1 MPQNLQNHNPQP
13 DSVTALYQ
21 ALLSPIGQQY
31 YLRRFARFDDIGRS
45 FPTWNWA
52 ASLLT
57 LNWLLFRGLWSW
69 ALAYACA
76 ALGVAL
82 AVFGIGKLVFDFTD
96 ATLHA
101 LLGVFLAA
109 AFMLP
114 GLYANALYHKRCKRQ
129 MADAILATTDN
140 QQALQ
145 VLARQAPK
153 PRRLWLLALVNLG
166 LLAPLIAVLVMFLN
180 LRHGD
185 GGAMPLL
192 GGGAPTTSAPA
203 SASSAASPPA
213 TTAPTGARAVGGS
226 IAEPPDKPLAAPLPL
241 PPKVETTASAAPAHA
256 EPVAPPV
263 PQPAAP
269 AIPVAQAPT
278 AAPAM
283 APLAVAPAVVAASA
297 QAATSK
303 YFVDAGIYAQTA
315 NAQRAVGKLK
325 ASKLPVVAEVLHMTR
340 GPRTRVRVGPFAT
353 QAQAQ
358 QAASTIHALGL
369 PALVE
374 PEPTTASQNGKG
386 H

>member
-1 MPQNLQNHNPQP
+1 MPQKLQSNNPQP
-13 DSVTALYQ
+13 DSATALYQ

-57 LNWLLFRGLWSW
+57 LNWLLFRGLWGW

-129 MADAILATTDN
+129 MADAILSTTDN

-166 LLAPLIAVLVMFLN
+166 LLAPLIAMLVMFFN

-185 GGAMPLL
+185 RAALPWLSDD
-192 GGGAPTTSAPA
+192 APSASAPA
-203 SASSAASPPA
+203 GVASAVSPPA
-213 TTAPTGARAVGGS
+213 ATASAGARAMGGS
-226 IAEPPDKPLAAPLPL
+226 IAEPPDKPLAAPV
-241 PPKVETTASAAPAHA
+241 PPKAEPPASAAPALA
-256 EPVAPPV
+256 GPLAPSV

-269 AIPVAQAPT
+269 AIPAAPSST
-278 AAPAM
+278 AAPARAP
-283 APLAVAPAVVAASA
+283 APLAVVAAVAAASA

-325 ASKLPVVAEVLHMTR
+325 ASKLPVVADVLHMAR

-374 PEPTTASQNGKG
+374 SEPASAAQNDKG